1 MDISCRRRVLH
12 VGCGLRKSGQLHHVF
27 NASGWIEIR
36 LDIDE
41 KVEPDIVSSMV
52 DLRDTVVD
60 GSCDAIW
67 SSHNLEHLYPH
78 EAPRALAEFRRVLRC
93 DGFALITCPDVV
105 AIAQLIV
112 DGTFDEP
119 AYHVSAGPISPRDML
134 WGDAR
139 AIARGNVF
147 MAHHTGFTCASLGR
161 SLIDAGFAEAWA
173 FSGTAYDLWAV
184 ALMDET
190 DRGLLRRQLA
200 VAGLM
205 FPEERGAIG

>member
-1 MDISCRRRVLH
+1 MDMSCRRRVLH
-12 VGCGLRKSGQLHHVF
+12 VGCGPRRATKLHRVF
-27 NASGWIEIR
+27 NAQEWIEVR

-41 KVEPDIVSSMV
+41 NVEPDIVSSMV
-52 DLRDTVVD
+52 DLRDAVED
-60 GSCDAIW
+60 HSCDAIW

-78 EAPRALAEFRRVLRC
+78 ETPRALAEFHRVLRC

-105 AIAQLIV
+105 AVAKLIV

-119 AYHVSAGPISPRDML
+119 AYHVPAGPISPRDIL

-139 AIARGNVF
+139 AMARGNLF
-147 MAHHTGFTCASLGR
+147 MAHHTGFTCVSLGR

-173 FSGTAYDLWAV
+173 FSGTGYDLWAV

-200 VAGLM
+200 AAGLN
-205 FPEERGAIG
+205 FPEERDAIR